1 MKYVNKTYPK
11 GCFSRVLRSLLL
23 KLGLHRKLGVDTIPK
38 TLVTVD
44 GVELAAMLVTAA
56 ATMVTVLKN
65 HFPKMAKS

>member
-1 MKYVNKTYPK
+1 M
-11 GCFSRVLRSLLL
+11 LL